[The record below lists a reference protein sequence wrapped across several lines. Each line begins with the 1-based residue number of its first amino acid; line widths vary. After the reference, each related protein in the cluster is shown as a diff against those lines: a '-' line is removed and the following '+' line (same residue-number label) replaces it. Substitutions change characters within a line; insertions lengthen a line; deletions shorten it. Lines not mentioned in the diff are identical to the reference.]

1 MQTFLVTHQLM
12 GIDLE
17 NVHPFY
23 LNTAATLES
32 AVKEV
37 GAEFRQ
43 CWYDSDSGFLV
54 CEWRAE
60 CADDIRAALGS
71 VGFPIESV
79 HPVTRFSVDDMLGRL
94 PEEVKA

>member
-1 MQTFLVTHQLM
+1 MQTFLVTHQLL

-23 LNTAATLES
+23 AKTAATLES
-32 AVKEV
+32 VVNGV

-54 CEWRAE
+54 CEWNAE
-60 CADDIRAALGS
+60 CAEDVKASLES
-71 VGFPIESV
+71 VGLPVESIY
-79 HPVTRFSVDDMLGRL
+79 PVTRFSADDMLACL
-94 PEEVKA
+94 PAEVAA